1 MKNRTRSGR
10 GARYVIAVVALGVL
24 VAACGDDDDSTASE
38 ETTTT
43 TAPVE
48 DVCADRDGLQSSVD
62 GLKDVDVAAEGTNGV
77 KAAADDVATS
87 LAALKAS
94 AGPEL
99 QADVTAVED
108 ALDDLDSAAADIEAD
123 GAAPALSA
131 VASVATSAATLLESL
146 DQCS

>member
-1 MKNRTRSGR
+1 MV
-10 GARYVIAVVALGVL
+10 ALVALGVL
-24 VAACGDDDDSTASE
+24 VAACGDDDDSTSSE
-38 ETTTT
+38 QTTTTT
-43 TAPVE
+43 TAPVD
-48 DVCADRDGLQSSVD
+48 DVCADRDALQSSVD

-108 ALDDLDSAAADIEAD
+108 ALGDLDSAAADIEAD